1 MTKAKKAI
9 GVILAV
15 VMLATMFAFGSLAAT
30 PGNAT
35 FTVTPSAT
43 QVEIGDTVTVTV
55 AVTTDY
61 YAGPIGVPVHYDAA
75 LFDYVE
81 GSFKPNADIYGA
93 GAADT
98 NAFNNNG
105 VLTVAFSPKSEVA
118 GVKAQVLD
126 NVTLF
131 TFQLTAKANGV
142 SPVALN
148 AEDQKA
154 EGNMTGRLYC
164 GQKANSSITS
174 ADTMIGQ
181 TFTLNNASV
190 TIGSQ
195 VTEPNTL
202 KVKDDFVGKD
212 GVVIDTTSIPTLISD
227 EWFPNFAGAEEATA
241 TGLVYGIDTIG
252 YDDNFASDLYPTLQD
267 ALTTSLGDEYLVVTP
282 YTNEEGVTA
291 DLDST
296 GAKIEV
302 LGADKV
308 TVVET
313 YYFIYFGDVNGDA
326 YVDGVDATAIA
337 QWDFYQN
344 SLTSI
349 CALVA
354 CDYNGDTYMD
364 GVDFTEVARVDFRQE
379 NYALQAEVADSF
391 YTTMLGM

>member
-81 GSFKPNADIYGA
+81 GSFTPNADIYGA

-105 VLTVAFSPKSEVA
+105 VLTVAFSPRSEVA
-118 GVKAQVLD
+118 GVKAQVLN

-164 GQKANSSITS
+164 GQKANASITS

-190 TIGSQ
+190 TIGSSVAPELQ
-195 VTEPNTL
+195 LSDYGAEMGAVIDRTRCI
-202 KVKDDFVGKD
+202 DSGDFVGCVYGVD
-212 GVVIDTTSIPTLISD
+212 TMIGEDLATYLTTPAGSINVVENENGVV
-227 EWFPNFAGAEEATA
+227 
-241 TGLVYGIDTIG
+241 
-252 YDDNFASDLYPTLQD
+252 
-267 ALTTSLGDEYLVVTP
+267 
-282 YTNEEGVTA
+282 
-291 DLDST
+291 ST
-296 GAKIEV
+296 GATIE
-302 LGADKV
+302 LLDADGN
-308 TVVET
+308 VVET
-313 YYFIYFGDVNGDA
+313 YVFVYFGDVNMDGSVDTLDA
-326 YVDGVDATAIA
+326 SLIEEYSAYISDIPDEHALLAADA
-337 QWDFYQN
+337 
-344 SLTSI
+344 
-349 CALVA
+349 
-354 CDYNGDTYMD
+354 NGDMSQDTLDSSLIEEYSGYISD
-364 GVDFTEVARVDFRQE
+364 LPT
-379 NYALQAEVADSF
+379 QAEVAAV
-391 YTTMLGM
+391 YAG

>member
-15 VMLATMFAFGSLAAT
+15 VMLATMFAFGSLAVT

-43 QVEIGDTVTVTV
+43 QVEVGDTVTVTV

-61 YAGPIGVPVHYDAA
+61 YAGPIGVPVHFDAS

-81 GSFKPNADIYGA
+81 GSFTPNTDIYGA

-98 NAFNNNG
+98 NFFNNNG
-105 VLTVAFSPKSEVA
+105 CFTVAFAPKSEVA
-118 GVKAQVLD
+118 GAKATVLND
-126 NVTLF
+126 VTLF

-142 SPVALN
+142 SPVQLK

-154 EGNMTGRLYC
+154 LGNMTGKLYC
-164 GQKANSSITS
+164 GQKANATITS
-174 ADTMIGQ
+174 EDIMIGQ
-181 TFTLNNASV
+181 TFTLNNSTV

-202 KVKDDFVGKD
+202 KVKDDFEGKD
-212 GVVIDTTSIPTLISD
+212 GVVIDTTSIPILITD
-227 EWFPNFAGAEEATA
+227 EWYPGFADAVEATA

-252 YDDNFASDLYPTLQD
+252 YDDNFASDVYPTLQD

-282 YTNEEGVTA
+282 YTNEDGITA

-326 YVDGVDATAIA
+326 YVDGVDATAIG
-337 QWDFYQN
+337 QWDFYQD

-364 GVDFTEVARVDFRQE
+364 GLDFTEVAKVDFRQE
-379 NYALQAEVADSF
+379 NYAIQAEVANSF